1 MGEGKGVSTSTLRFP
16 TYTSLAPGLF
26 AWSSVICTSVSQT
39 ELGMIVSFLFCRLEE
54 IRYHSRPAGLM
65 AGTDAAPAITVE
77 VLVERDVIAPVRI
90 VLKGHVGAKYSS
102 ATLLITQKD
111 VREPPREFLRH
122 LPQRQFLAGAGR
134 AFYQEIVA
142 IELLIFLE
150 RFDQQEIDGE
160 PDRPAPVGIPP
171 EGPGGRLARLVIHG
185 IVPIA
190 RIKHIGMCRVILADR
205 ANTVVA
211 QEFLGVQHAFEQSL
225 QVIVTHDCQQGV
237 VFAQADPSYI
247 LPSRDQVWDI
257 GAVFRK
263 PAHAPIEKVC
273 HQACFSRLH
282 CQQGNEPYQGAHF
295 QREL

>member
-134 AFYQEIVA
+134 VFYQEIVA
-142 IELLIFLE
+142 IELLVFLE

-160 PDRPAPVGIPP
+160 PDRPAPVGIPSK
-171 EGPGGRLARLVIHG
+171 GSGGRFTRLVIHRK
-185 IVPIA
+185 VPILC
-190 RIKHIGMCRVILADR
+190 IEVIGMRFVILADR
-205 ANTVVA
+205 ANTIVA
-211 QEFLGVQHAFEQSL
+211 QEFLGVQHAFEELLQIGTTYEGQQRVVLSL
-225 QVIVTHDCQQGV
+225 
-237 VFAQADPSYI
+237 
-247 LPSRDQVWDI
+247 
-257 GAVFRK
+257 
-263 PAHAPIEKVC
+263 
-273 HQACFSRLH
+273 
-282 CQQGNEPYQGAHF
+282 
-295 QREL
+295 